1 MFFKKLWKNCI
12 LYFMFIALKGVA
24 QYGVLALKEFK
35 RDEVCWKFINVKPKE
50 QVTLLRYKCGKTP
63 IKYPDTKEQSDFP
76 IFWLHITC
84 FY

>member
-35 RDEVCWKFINVKPKE
+35 RDEVC
-50 QVTLLRYKCGKTP
+50 
-63 IKYPDTKEQSDFP
+63 
-76 IFWLHITC
+76 
-84 FY
+84 